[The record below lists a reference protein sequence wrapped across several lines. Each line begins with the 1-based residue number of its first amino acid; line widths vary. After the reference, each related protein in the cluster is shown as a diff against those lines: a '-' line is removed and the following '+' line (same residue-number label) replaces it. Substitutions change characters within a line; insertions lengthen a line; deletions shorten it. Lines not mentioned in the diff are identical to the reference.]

1 MYYAR
6 PSSAFGYYRGW
17 PLVGN
22 QGSDQGVDMAGSN
35 VFSAG
40 QGPISAQASGWTPT
54 ILYLFVLIIVEMFVF
69 AFIAR
74 KILWDSIRCCISW
87 RN

>member
-1 MYYAR
+1 VYFAK
-6 PSSAFGYYRGW
+6 PSSSFGYYRGW
-17 PLVGN
+17 PIYGGD
-22 QGSDQGVDMAGSN
+22 GSGQGVEMAGTN

-40 QGPISAQASGWTPT
+40 QGSPGTTDGSTWTPT

-74 KILWDSIRCCISW
+74 RL
-87 RN
+87 

>member
-6 PSSAFGYYRGW
+6 PSSAFGYYRGT

-40 QGPISAQASGWTPT
+40 QGPSAATGAGWTPT
-54 ILYLFVLIIVEMFVF
+54 ILYLFVLIVVEMFVF
-69 AFIAR
+69 AWVGR
-74 KILWDSIRCCISW
+74 KI
-87 RN
+87 